1 MYGLSSYLARWKPRF
16 AFHSLL
22 QCLRDRRG
30 VALIEMA
37 ITLPL
42 LLSLLFGIMA
52 YGEWFFVSHT
62 VQQAAN
68 DAARSTLSG
77 LSKDERRTIALKTV
91 SASFRRGSM
100 LDGSKVTV
108 LVEDDGAT
116 IVVRLSYDAAADPLL
131 STGLV
136 PLPSKTI
143 SRSAAVLLGGI

>member
-1 MYGLSSYLARWKPRF
+1 
-16 AFHSLL
+16 
-22 QCLRDRRG
+22 
-30 VALIEMA
+30 MA
-37 ITLPL
+37 ITLPVL
-42 LLSLLFGIMA
+42 LTLLFGIMA

-77 LSKDERRTIALKTV
+77 LSKDERRAIALQTV
-91 SASFRRGSM
+91 STSFQRGST
-100 LDGSKVTV
+100 LDDSRVTV
-108 LVEDDGAT
+108 AVVDDGKT

-136 PLPSKTI
+136 PLPSRTI